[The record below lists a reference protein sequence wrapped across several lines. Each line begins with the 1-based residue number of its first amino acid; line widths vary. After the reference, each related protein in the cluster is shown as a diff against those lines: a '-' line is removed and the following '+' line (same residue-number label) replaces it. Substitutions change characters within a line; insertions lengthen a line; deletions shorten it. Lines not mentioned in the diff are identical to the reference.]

1 MKRNVLTLLV
11 SSLMAVL
18 GMALLVWG
26 ADQLFGLNTVGTVF
40 KFLVVWAVMALVIL
54 LDEKVI
60 LPTANKVIDWVNRRL
75 L

>member
-18 GMALLVWG
+18 VMALLVWG